1 MAEKYAFPS
10 LDKSGANAQLVQEAR
25 EAWMELTNSPSSS
38 ARATD
43 PKNSQQDA
51 MTKKSGRRSS
61 YGPALPG
68 AEHIPPVAQLDERIS
83 RRRSSVASTRIESTH
98 DDDRRSQRERAK
110 ASVGAVSGSPGA
122 KRMGK
127 DDQRDK
133 GKGAKADVKG
143 NNSKTKNGHDQML
156 GNRGNMGAS
165 TNVDGHDSSLGEGL
179 SRLDERINAQV
190 QKSGGRTVG
199 FKKLGGV
206 PIDSDMQSKIST
218 DSKPGIPDDPNGP
231 RLEMSRGESNDGG
244 IEYGRLPFQ
253 RSGPDTFTDEGDLAV
268 AFAVNDEDNAFIP
281 SAIEYD
287 PNKKPP
293 IYQNRRFRL
302 YLGTGCLLLIMI
314 IVAVSF
320 AVVKQFENTRNS
332 DNSVGNQITE
342 SPSISPTP
350 APTTASFQGMLV
362 EISKLTSMAL
372 LNDINTPQGK
382 AFKWIHEDD
391 PRQLSARDE
400 FLFQRYALV
409 VMYYSLQE
417 SGPWATCGEDDNS
430 HQNST
435 LCNGRKRIFPS
446 GEGEED
452 KAVYEEMPDEVKW
465 LSLEHE
471 CNWFGVYCDLDDSV
485 VIIEISE
492 ST

>member
-10 LDKSGANAQLVQEAR
+10 LDKSGANAQLVQEAS
-25 EAWMELTNSPSSS
+25 EAWMELTNSSSSS
-38 ARATD
+38 ARATG
-43 PKNSQQDA
+43 PKSSQQED
-51 MTKKSGRRSS
+51 MTNKSGRRSS

-68 AEHIPPVAQLDERIS
+68 AEHIPSVAQLGVRV
-83 RRRSSVASTRIESTH
+83 SVRYTH

-122 KRMGK
+122 KSMGK

-133 GKGAKADVKG
+133 RNEAKADAKG
-143 NNSKTKNGHDQML
+143 NNSKTKNGHEQML
-156 GNRGNMGAS
+156 GNRGNMGAF

-179 SRLDERINAQV
+179 SRLDERINTQA
-190 QKSGGRTVG
+190 QKSGGRTLG

-206 PIDSDMQSKIST
+206 PIDSSM
-218 DSKPGIPDDPNGP
+218 DSRPGMPDDPDGP
-231 RLEMSRGESNDGG
+231 RVEISRGNANDGG

-253 RSGPDTFTDEGDLAV
+253 RGGRDAFGDEGDLAV
-268 AFAVNDEDNAFIP
+268 AIAVNDEDNAFFP

-320 AVVKQFENTRNS
+320 VVVKQFENTRNS

-342 SPSISPTP
+342 SRSISPTP
-350 APTTASFQGMLV
+350 APTTAPTTASFQGMLV
-362 EISKLTSMAL
+362 EISKLTSVAL

-417 SGPWATCGEDDNS
+417 NGPWATCGEEDNR

-435 LCNGRKRIFPS
+435 LCDGRKTIFPP
-446 GEGEED
+446 GADEG
-452 KAVYEEMPDEVKW
+452 VYEEVPDEGKW
-465 LSLEHE
+465 LSVEHE
-471 CNWFGVYCDLDDSV
+471 CNWFGIFCEEDDSV

-492 ST
+492 